1 MSNVSLINYSTREFT
16 TKGEMDSYIRKQD
29 EIFTKEVT
37 KIFIETGMLRRVVTQ
52 IWNKKETFRV
62 GIIFEYKDQT
72 AYKNCQS
79 LLEKHYL
86 PYLKDYNTKVIGSR
100 GIVVHEFVSDDF
112 T

>member
-29 EIFTKEVT
+29 EIF
-37 KIFIETGMLRRVVTQ
+37 IEAGMLRRVVTQ

>member
-29 EIFTKEVT
+29 EIFTEEVT
-37 KIFIETGMLRRVVTQ
+37 KIFIEAGMLRRVVTQ

-72 AYKNCQS
+72 AYDNYRSGIDGIINGDDTKYSNQTVEV
-79 LLEKHYL
+79 LEQK
-86 PYLKDYNTKVIGSR
+86 
-100 GIVVHEFVSDDF
+100 EVSWP
-112 T
+112 